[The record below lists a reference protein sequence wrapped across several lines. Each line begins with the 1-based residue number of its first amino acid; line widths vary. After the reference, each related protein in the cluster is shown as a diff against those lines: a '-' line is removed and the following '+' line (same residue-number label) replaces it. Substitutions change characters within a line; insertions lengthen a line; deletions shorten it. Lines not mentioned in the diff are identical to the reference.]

1 MSTSYLE
8 QELAT
13 LLALIDDQFEE
24 DICLSNIDTNQID
37 LCVAL
42 LKGIYADGV
51 QFANECAEMNQCKEK
66 LI

>member
-8 QELAT
+8 QELAA

-42 LKGIYADGV
+42 LKGIYAEGITFGTNCV
-51 QFANECAEMNQCKEK
+51 PGGGQ
-66 LI
+66 